1 MTIRKNRKLI
11 IECIQNKNYDDSFNY
26 FKTIFVLINQAKFR
40 ESLETKYKMIFLVF
54 IELIIQIA
62 IIYYQDNNLKT
73 YIDTLSYLE
82 SIIENKEIGLKVEE
96 LINELNKLKNDDW
109 NVFFENINKKIDSNA
124 SEIKPRLYLSLLIIK
139 YLKSNPQN
147 TLIILLKKEIKLY
160 YLNSD
165 NFNGIKQFFK
175 DCVNFELLFLVSK
188 LIHKIIVGE

>member
-1 MTIRKNRKLI
+1 MILCYEKLAELETQNENYDKAIEYYTFLKNDLKVFEMNIRKNRKLI

-73 YIDTLSYLE
+73 YIDTLSYLK

-96 LINELNKLKNDDW
+96 LINE
-109 NVFFENINKKIDSNA
+109 
-124 SEIKPRLYLSLLIIK
+124 
-139 YLKSNPQN
+139 
-147 TLIILLKKEIKLY
+147 
-160 YLNSD
+160 
-165 NFNGIKQFFK
+165 
-175 DCVNFELLFLVSK
+175 
-188 LIHKIIVGE
+188 